1 MRNARNEGAAGDGS
15 TRESLGESGRE
26 EESVCSGHWILL
38 DLVIRARCLLVPGV
52 NMGGGEVAIESH
64 KSTQRQTQD
73 RAAKVLPVK
82 DSSRSLQTLARGKP
96 QHLPLGNVHQE
107 VTQGFF
113 CCFFYRGP
121 WHTWPLR
128 KESIQLSSLSLNKNQ
143 FGRQPTQ

>member
-1 MRNARNEGAAGDGS
+1 MRGMKEQQEMVRPGRG
-15 TRESLGESGRE
+15 ESGKSGRE

-96 QHLPLGNVHQE
+96 QHSPLGNVHQE

-113 CCFFYRGP
+113 CCFFFTEDLGTP
-121 WHTWPLR
+121 GHCGR
-128 KESIQLSSLSLNKNQ
+128 KVSSS
-143 FGRQPTQ
+143 PVSH